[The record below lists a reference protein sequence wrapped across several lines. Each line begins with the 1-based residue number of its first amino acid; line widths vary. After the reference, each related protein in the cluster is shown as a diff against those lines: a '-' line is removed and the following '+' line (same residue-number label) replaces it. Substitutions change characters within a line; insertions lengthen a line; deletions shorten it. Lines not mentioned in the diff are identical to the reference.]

1 MVSSQE
7 DLYALLQVAPSATQE
22 EIGAAY
28 ARLQEL
34 YSPERLQ
41 SGPPEFQEL
50 ATRRREE
57 LQSAYAVLH
66 DPQQRAEYDRL
77 RQPAAAAPALDY
89 RPLPPANRRE
99 RPSPSIPLPA
109 IDDAARARRGR
120 GRRSLVAPLLVGTA
134 TLVVLLVVVSTS
146 IHTSSGAAALA
157 TPPIPN
163 FEFQFDASQIK
174 QARALA
180 EQDNTAQAWVTYGNM
195 VYDNMEQMREQA
207 PTAPQYLGL
216 LSNWLDAAQA
226 YTHALERGAAPDVRS
241 DLALA
246 YFYYSTGSNDKNYTA
261 RALAEIEQARK
272 AVPDNPRVL
281 LADGLILSGLNPP
294 RDAEAVAAWRRL
306 IAVAPQSPEAARA
319 RDLVGAYGQ

>member
-28 ARLQEL
+28 ARLHEL
-34 YSPERLQ
+34 YSPDRLQ
-41 SGPPEFQEL
+41 SGPPEFQDL

-57 LQSAYAVLH
+57 LQAAYDVLL
-66 DPQQRAEYDRL
+66 DPRRRAEYDLL
-77 RQPAAAAPALDY
+77 RQPAAAAPSLDY

-109 IDDAARARRGR
+109 VDDASRARRGH

-134 TLVVLLVVVSTS
+134 TLVVLLIVVSTS
-146 IHTSSGAAALA
+146 IHTRSGAAALA
-157 TPPIPN
+157 TPAIPN
-163 FEFQFDASQIK
+163 FQFPFDASQVE
-174 QARALA
+174 QARARA
-180 EQDNTAQAWVTYGNM
+180 EEENTAEAWTAYGNTL
-195 VYDNMEQMREQA
+195 YDNMEQMREQA

-216 LSNWLDAAQA
+216 LPTWLDATQA
-226 YTHALERGAAPDVRS
+226 YRRALERGAGPDIRA

-246 YFYYSTGSNDKNYTA
+246 LFYYSTGSNDKTYTA
-261 RALAEIEQARK
+261 RALTEIEQAHK
-272 AVPDNPRVL
+272 AAPDNSRVL
-281 LADGLILSGLNPP
+281 LAYGLIQAGLNPP
-294 RDAEAVAAWRRL
+294 RDAEAVAAWRHL
-306 IAVAPQSPEAARA
+306 IAVAPQSSEAARA